1 MVFGG
6 IMLKKQEDPEAV
18 NDHSWGLLPPT
29 SSNGFNKN
37 KKKGNA

>member
-18 NDHSWGLLPPT
+18 NYHSWEVVHNIILGR
-29 SSNGFNKN
+29 KI
-37 KKKGNA
+37 